1 MGLIGWFYILLLA
14 EALSKQ
20 HVASKVNHY
29 SWRNEQLASF
39 CSTVT
44 ADCVL
49 VQTLVH
55 VIEFSRI
62 EGTHE
67 AHRAGPEEGHKVA

>member
-1 MGLIGWFYILLLA
+1 MGLKGWFYILLLA

-20 HVASKVNHY
+20 HVASKVNQY

-39 CSTVT
+39 CSIVT
-44 ADCVL
+44 ADYVL

-55 VIEFSRI
+55 AIEFSRL

-67 AHRAGPEEGHKVA
+67 AHRTGPEEGHKVD